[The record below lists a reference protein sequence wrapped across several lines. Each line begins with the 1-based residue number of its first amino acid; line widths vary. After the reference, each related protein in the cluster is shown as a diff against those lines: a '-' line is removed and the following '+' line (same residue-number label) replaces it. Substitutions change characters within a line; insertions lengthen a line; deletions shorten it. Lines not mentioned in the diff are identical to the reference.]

1 MPKSTLPA
9 FGVICKKLL
18 VKAVREDSLREDR
31 STGECPVR
39 NAQETELPIKDTTR
53 SSWMADRNIG
63 RMESQ
68 RQREERITVSGES
81 MESSHLEAR
90 NEERIS
96 NLIIRR
102 AW

>member
-1 MPKSTLPA
+1 MPRRTLLD

-18 VKAVREDSLREDR
+18 VKAVRGDSLRESR

-39 NAQETELPIKDTTR
+39 KAQETEWPIKDTAR
-53 SSWMADRNIG
+53 SGWMANGNVG

-68 RQREERITVSGES
+68 KQREKRIAVSGES
-81 MESSHLEAR
+81 TESSHLEVR

-96 NLIIRR
+96 NLIIGRT
-102 AW
+102 W